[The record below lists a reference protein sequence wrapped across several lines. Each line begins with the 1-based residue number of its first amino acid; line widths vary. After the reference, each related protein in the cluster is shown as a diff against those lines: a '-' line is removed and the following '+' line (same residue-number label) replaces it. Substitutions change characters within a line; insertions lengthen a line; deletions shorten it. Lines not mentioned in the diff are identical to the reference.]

1 MVRETGCLQSPERN
15 GIRRKKTFRR
25 RGKKKE
31 NGGRDGEGQNP
42 KRTWACPKLVPSKSS
57 HFLWNWI

>member
-25 RGKKKE
+25 RRKKKE
-31 NGGRDGEGQNP
+31 NGGRDGEG
-42 KRTWACPKLVPSKSS
+42 
-57 HFLWNWI
+57 